1 MIEKIEKYL
10 KELIVSLQV
19 ARIYT
24 INHPKFEEVSNAAFV
39 TLKDILQ
46 QNYEF
51 TFGIIGDELA
61 YEREIFFD
69 LSKKVKAAIHIFKG
83 KGIERITFSR
93 GIEKDEFDKFV
104 EFLGTPK
111 QDFTGDLMAYFS
123 SLRLKNIVVGKINI
137 LSEAKR
143 EPDEVKK
150 YLSHYDESLSKLSVS
165 IEDIVDGHKI
175 DGLDLKFTLINVL
188 DNLFSQYQEFLKL
201 TAMKRYDDVT
211 FGHLVNVSILAMY
224 FSWKLGYA
232 KEDFLDIATA
242 ALFHDIGKIFISRK
256 IIKKPD
262 RLSAG
267 EFAVMK
273 SHTILGAQILLKYSE
288 NLGVIAPVVAFEHH
302 LRYDMKGYPKPRF
315 SQPLHA
321 SSLIVSIC
329 DVYDALTQR
338 RSYKRDYPPN
348 LIYEF
353 MNREKG
359 GLFHPQLLD
368 RFFQIFGVW
377 PLGTIL
383 LLSNKD
389 IAIVRKQNQ
398 DNIFSPIVEI
408 VSPESQRQFIN
419 LKENRTV
426 TIEKFLSPLSEGK
439 EYIPLV

>member
-1 MIEKIEKYL
+1 MIEKIEKCL
-10 KELIVSLQV
+10 KELVVSLQV

-24 INHPKFEEVSNAAFV
+24 TKHPKFEEASNVVFT

-46 QNYEF
+46 QNSEL
-51 TFGIIGDELA
+51 TVGIIGDELA

-69 LSKKVKAAIHIFKG
+69 LSKKVKAAIHIFKE

-93 GIEKDEFDKFV
+93 GIEKDELSKFI
-104 EFLGTPK
+104 EFLGK
-111 QDFTGDLMAYFS
+111 SKKELSEDLTVHFL
-123 SLRLKNIVVGKINI
+123 SLRLKNINVGKINI
-137 LSEAKR
+137 PSGAKK
-143 EPDEVKK
+143 ESDEIEN
-150 YLSHYDESLSKLSVS
+150 YLSQHDESLSKLSDS
-165 IEDIVDGHKI
+165 IEDMVDGNKI

-188 DNLFSQYQEFLKL
+188 DDLFSRYQEFLKL
-201 TAMKRYDDVT
+201 TAMKRYDEVT

-224 FSWKLGYA
+224 FSWKLGFA

-256 IIKKPD
+256 IIKKSD
-262 RLSAG
+262 KLSVG
-267 EFAVMK
+267 EFAIMK
-273 SHTILGAQILLKYSE
+273 SHTILGAQILLGYSE
-288 NLGVIAPVVAFEHH
+288 NLGVISPVVAFEHH
-302 LRYDMKGYPKPRF
+302 LRYDMKGYPRLRF
-315 SQPLHA
+315 NQALHT

-329 DVYDALTQR
+329 DVYDALAQR

-368 RFFQIFGVW
+368 KFFQIFGVW

-383 LLSNKD
+383 LLSNKV
-389 IAIVRKQNQ
+389 IAIVREQNQ
-398 DNIFSPIVEI
+398 DDIYNPIVEI
-408 VSPESQRQFIN
+408 VSPPNERRLIN
-419 LKENRTV
+419 LKENKTI

-439 EYIPLV
+439 EYLPLI